1 MDGENT
7 VRNRAISRNGSEIHR
22 KTVYRM
28 TMKEID
34 RWSKKGLVTDRE
46 YDIISTNLRRKYFDN
61 AIESEKTL
69 HTARKHMS

>member
-1 MDGENT
+1 
-7 VRNRAISRNGSEIHR
+7 
-22 KTVYRM
+22 
-28 TMKEID
+28 MKEID

-69 HTARKHMS
+69 HTARKHKS